1 MDFDEET
8 GVELVAGPPPIVP
21 FEQGIQ
27 RLRERDRHFSD
38 RDFFSTATGIVFNL
52 RRHESATLF
61 GLPSGLALDPLTN
74 VTDDLQRRRS
84 DLLNQARGAA
94 TESIRQIGFLQCGL
108 HALVGDQ
115 NWSGIVIWLNY
126 LAELKVPGRD
136 GPADAATLER
146 PEWNATLA
154 DFCTFIRPISLLTP
168 PPSKD
173 PFATVPFNWLLHDIT
188 PDPSST
194 RLGIRPRYR
203 AA

>member
-1 MDFDEET
+1 
-8 GVELVAGPPPIVP
+8 
-21 FEQGIQ
+21 
-27 RLRERDRHFSD
+27 
-38 RDFFSTATGIVFNL
+38 
-52 RRHESATLF
+52 
-61 GLPSGLALDPLTN
+61 
-74 VTDDLQRRRS
+74 
-84 DLLNQARGAA
+84 LNQVRSGP
-94 TESIRQIGFLQCGL
+94 TESIRQTGFLQCGL

-126 LAELKVPGRD
+126 LAELKLPGHD
-136 GPADAATLER
+136 GPPDAATLER

-173 PFATVPFNWLLHDIT
+173 PFASVPFTWLLHDIT
-188 PDPSST
+188 PDLSST

>member
-8 GVELVAGPPPIVP
+8 GVELAPGPPPSMP
-21 FEQGIQ
+21 FEQALQ
-27 RLRERDRHFSD
+27 RLKEHDRYFSD
-38 RDFFSTATGIVFNL
+38 RDFFSTAAGIVSNV
-52 RRHESATLF
+52 RRHESAALF
-61 GLPSGLALDPLTN
+61 GLPSGLELDPLTN
-74 VTDDLQRRRS
+74 VTDDFQRRRS
-84 DLLNQARGAA
+84 ELLTQARGAA
-94 TESIRQIGFLQCGL
+94 TERIRQTGFLQCGL
-108 HALVGDQ
+108 HTLVGDQ

-126 LAELKVPGRD
+126 LAELKLPGRD
-136 GPADAATLER
+136 GPPDAATLER

-154 DFCTFIRPISLLTP
+154 DFCTFIRPINLLTP

-173 PFATVPFNWLLHDIT
+173 PFANVPFNWLLHDIT